1 MIRHG
6 DIQLIENG
14 DNYLL
19 IACDSSGSIGNK
31 PEDTVQVDPETV
43 GFYTAIVPLVEILV
57 ARGEV
62 ISIVDTLSVEM
73 HPTGERIISG
83 IKRLMEHIGMSTDL
97 ITGSTEENMPTV
109 MTGVGVTV
117 IGSISSERHHQ
128 KSIKQGDQLILIGY
142 PKVGN
147 EFLKDEVIGHK
158 HECVTI
164 DDVLKM
170 KNLQE
175 IKDMIPVGSKG
186 IEYECHILSER
197 YGLNFQSL
205 DHPIDM
211 FQSAGPATC
220 IVAGIEAGSIEQM
233 KHLLSPLP
241 ITLLGGLL

>member
-1 MIRHG
+1 MVRHG

-19 IACDSSGSIGNK
+19 IACDSAGAIGNK
-31 PEDTVQVDPETV
+31 PEDIVQVDPETV
-43 GFYTAIVPLVEILV
+43 GFYTAIVPVIEILA
-57 ARGEV
+57 ARGKM
-62 ISIVDTLSVEM
+62 ISIVNTLSVEM
-73 HPTGERIISG
+73 HPTGERIING
-83 IKRLMEHIGMSTDL
+83 IYRLMGHIGMSTDL
-97 ITGSTEENMPTV
+97 LTGSTEENMSTV

-117 IGSISSERHHQ
+117 IGSISTERHHQ
-128 KSIKQGDQLILIGY
+128 KSLNQGDQLILMGY
-142 PKVGN
+142 PKVGSN
-147 EFLKDEVIGHK
+147 FLKDEVIGHK

-186 IEYECHILSER
+186 IEYECRILSDR
-197 YGLNFQSL
+197 YGLKFQSVN
-205 DHPIDM
+205 HPVDM

-220 IVAGIEAGSIEQM
+220 IVAGVEPSSIDQM
-233 KHLLSPLP
+233 KQLLSPLP